1 MCRVSATRY
10 ATHRARRGR
19 RTTQKSLRTFAHLH
33 LCDAGTARGRE
44 IFFQLA
50 DRLARTV
57 AVAADASPMPVRN
70 AMAAVRRCRK
80 HGNFPAF
87 FACADFLAVSAAT
100 LGGIG
105 EAAGVACG
113 GRGARAS
120 EKKFAQK
127 C

>member
-1 MCRVSATRY
+1 M
-10 ATHRARRGR
+10 
-19 RTTQKSLRTFAHLH
+19 RTFAHLH
-33 LCDAGTARGRE
+33 LCDAGTACGRE

-50 DRLARTV
+50 DRLARTT